1 MKNKILLLL
10 LLPLLC
16 SSCFD
21 NFLMQEPETKVTA
34 ANYWKTEKDVESAVY
49 GMHSVFRANFGN
61 VVSRLYRERAMP
73 FDYQGVLWKYIIQ
86 NRLSNTFDLTSSEI
100 SWGNEYQAVASC
112 NLVLDNLNRADMPEE
127 RRNYY
132 EGQALTLRA
141 IIYFYITRYWGDA
154 PYITTSE
161 DIGEKGRVAW
171 QTIQKHCIEDLKRAT
186 ELLPAAGELRDAAG
200 AAIVSKQIPSQ
211 GTAWAFLAH
220 IYAWLAEFGEQPE
233 YLTEAIKACDQVIGS
248 GDYELADNIK
258 DLCNVVLQGNSQ
270 EGIFELDYRKLP
282 QEENPKGS
290 SMAGCCQTWPIDR
303 QATPG
308 TRRSLVRLSNAEAK
322 RLFPDLAD
330 QRRSEYIYK
339 LDSMSNISSTTTQG
353 AAYICKFRYP
363 IYNESGSQVGKIRAY
378 DNNEILLR
386 LADIILLRAEL
397 KFLAGDKPGAISDLN
412 AIRERAGAPEYKAD
426 EDLWTAIADER
437 DKELFLEG
445 ISRQYFDNM
454 RTGNLQRLKGDFRNL
469 TEQDIKDGA
478 MFLPVANSYFI
489 DNTLAWQYPYWM
501 KNGFRL

>member
-1 MKNKILLLL
+1 MRNKILLLI

-16 SSCFD
+16 FSCD
-21 NFLMQEPETKVTA
+21 NFLTQEPETKVTA
-34 ANYWKTEKDVESAVY
+34 TNYWKTEKDVASAVY
-49 GMHSVFRANFGN
+49 GMHSVFRSVFGD

-73 FDYQGVLWKYIIQ
+73 FDYQGVLWKYIVQ
-86 NRLSNTFDLTSSEI
+86 NQLRRTYDLTSPEI
-100 SWGNEYQAVASC
+100 HWGREYQAIASC
-112 NLVLDNLNRADMPEE
+112 NLVLDNLHRADMPEE

-171 QTIQKHCIEDLKRAT
+171 QTIQENCIGDLKRAT
-186 ELLPAAGELRDAAG
+186 ELLPAASELRDAAG
-200 AAIVSKQIPSQ
+200 AAVISRQIPSR
-211 GTAWAFLAH
+211 GTAWAYLAH

-233 YLTEAIKACDQVIGS
+233 YLPEAIKACDKVIGS

-258 DLCNVVLQGNSQ
+258 DLCNVVLQGNSP

-282 QEENPKGS
+282 QEENTKGA
-290 SMAGCCQTWPIDR
+290 SMAGCCQTWPIDDL
-303 QATPG
+303 ATPG
-308 TRRSLVRLSNAEAK
+308 TKRSLVRLTNAEAK
-322 RLFPDLAD
+322 RLFPDKED

-339 LDSMSNISSTTTQG
+339 LDSMANVSTTTTQG
-353 AAYICKFRYP
+353 AAYIRKFRHP

-386 LADIILLRAEL
+386 LADVILLRAEL
-397 KFLAGDKPGAISDLN
+397 KFLSGDKPGAVSDLN
-412 AIRERAGAPEYKAD
+412 TIRRRANAPEYKAE

-445 ISRQYFDNM
+445 ISRQYFDAM
-454 RTGNLQRLKGDFRNL
+454 RTGNLQRLRGDFQTL
-469 TEQDIKDGA
+469 TKQDVKDGA
-478 MFLPVANSYFI
+478 LFFPVSSSFFT
-489 DNTLAWQYPYWM
+489 DNTSAWQYPYWI